1 MNLKVKIGEIINL
14 IITKIKAI
22 LPYLKIFKLKFV
34 IIWGG
39 VIALLLAFVIALFT
53 VTVDYYVLEFGGE
66 PIGYS
71 RNELTVSSALGE
83 ISAKFA
89 DNTDI
94 SAEMKKFK
102 IGKITSSDWFLDC
115 YNADE
120 FKEVI
125 ALAAE
130 TIYKG
135 NSLYI
140 SDEHKISIKSENIL
154 DAIIENFKKDRVAIN
169 KYVTKYN
176 DACTVT
182 IKENIKIVS
191 EYLPMSEVVTAD
203 EYSAVYK
210 VLEDNVHYTINCLQT
225 EDEKIPYVT
234 YYTRNEALHA
244 GQKVVISNGID
255 GSKKVQYEVV
265 VDDGEL
271 VSKSAVKETIIKQPT
286 NAKIQIGSAIKGGL
300 GTNLGLIF
308 PVEGYI
314 TSEFGGRPDPFTGA
328 DSTHKGLDIG
338 AVKGTPIYA
347 ASGGK
352 VVQSANKYN
361 GYGNCVIIEHSAGF
375 RTLYAHCSEL
385 LVKEGDIVTA
395 GQLIAKVGSTGR
407 STGPHLHYGMLIN
420 GTYVDPLLY
429 Y

>member
-1 MNLKVKIGEIINL
+1 MNLKAKISEIL
-14 IITKIKAI
+14 KQITIKTKKI
-22 LPYLKIFKLKFV
+22 LPYFKLFKMKFV

-39 VIALLLAFVIALFT
+39 VVALLLGLVIALFT

-71 RNELTVSSALGE
+71 RNELTVNSALSE
-83 ISAKFA
+83 LSAKFA
-89 DNTDI
+89 DNADI
-94 SAEMKKFK
+94 TSEMKNFK
-102 IGKITSSDWFLDC
+102 VGKITSSDWFLDC
-115 YNADE
+115 YNAEE
-120 FKEVI
+120 FKDII

-135 NSLYI
+135 DSLYI
-140 SDEHKISIKSENIL
+140 NGEHKISIKSENML
-154 DAIIENFKKDRVAIN
+154 DAIIENFKKDRVALN

-182 IKENIKIVS
+182 IKEDVKIVS
-191 EYLPMSEVVTAD
+191 EYIPLSEVVAEE

-210 VLEDNVHYTINCLQT
+210 VLEENLHYTIKCLQT

-244 GQKVVISNGID
+244 GQKVVISKGVD
-255 GSKKVQYEVV
+255 GNKKVQYEVI

-271 VSKSAVKETIIKQPT
+271 VSKSAVKETIVKQPT

-385 LVKEGDIVTA
+385 LVKEGDVVTA

-407 STGPHLHYGMLIN
+407 STGPHLHYGMLVN